1 MSLITLPSLPD
12 PILHLICIYLTPDR
26 PTVNETI
33 HGQQPTLYRS
43 IINLSLTAH
52 CLNRISSTHI
62 ATNISL
68 TAACTRYSLFLRSVT
83 SNPIYASHVRY
94 LKYSENTL
102 NAGATTEDS
111 DGLGTLLKA
120 LSGLEVLYAYGAHHA
135 PARILKSLTTPNPLS
150 LCKTLQAI
158 RLDHVNAW
166 QEHEVVQLT
175 LVRGEPI
182 CEGTTG
188 ECHTTGTHL
197 LTGDLHDLD
206 VSALGE
212 KITGVVGVED
222 DSDYEDDWEAE
233 YGFSVPKVEAVKEG
247 GGAAVVAV
255 PPVLGVPAR
264 GASLLD
270 F

>member
-94 LKYSENTL
+94 LKYSENTP

-175 LVRGEPI
+175 L
-182 CEGTTG
+182 
-188 ECHTTGTHL
+188 
-197 LTGDLHDLD
+197 
-206 VSALGE
+206 
-212 KITGVVGVED
+212 D